1 MVALYVAMNN
11 RHVEL
16 IFYINIDKICFKWYN
31 DN

>member
-1 MVALYVAMNN
+1 VAMNN